1 MKSNLKF
8 FKKKKS
14 LPVDKFFQKIYK
26 DVMEDPLYV
35 MPIIDLYVK
44 GESLWIVTNSNDQK
58 DKPRL
63 SNTLVHFRQ
72 GNVKGWEEGDEKLV
86 KHDKIRYNH
95 RKQHLE
101 FFPRVLRKPLLS
113 LRVGRCIGD
122 NNDKYSK
129 VNYDK
134 RFYDFTNN
142 RIIFLLD
149 NKK

>member
-1 MKSNLKF
+1 
-8 FKKKKS
+8 
-14 LPVDKFFQKIYK
+14 
-26 DVMEDPLYV
+26 MEDPLYV

>member
-1 MKSNLKF
+1 MATSIYIFEN
-8 FKKKKS
+8 
-14 LPVDKFFQKIYK
+14 DKFFQKIYK